1 VNTARHFTI
10 IGAGLAGALLATL
23 LARRGWQV
31 DVFER
36 RGDPRVLGYAGG
48 RSINL
53 ALAERGLHALRSAD
67 AADAVLD
74 KAVMMR
80 GRMVHFLDGSQQLQ
94 RYGRDDSEVI
104 WSVSRGELN
113 IVLID
118 AAEAAGAR
126 LHFDRRLDDVDF
138 DTRTARFIDDR
149 EGGIHAHA
157 FTTLLGADGAGSAL
171 RLQMSRHVD
180 LGQRLESLGHSYK
193 ELEIPPTA
201 GGDFSI
207 EPNALHIWPRGSYMC
222 IALPNDERTFT
233 VTLFLPNEGDPSF
246 ATIQSGADARAL
258 FERDFADALP
268 LIPELEHDFVHNP
281 AGTLATLY
289 LDRWHLDGRAVL
301 LGDAAHAMVPF
312 HGQGMN
318 CAFEDCVALAAHLDT
333 YIDIADAFAAFV
345 AERRPNAQ
353 AIQAMALENYLEM
366 RARVDDADFLLQR
379 ALERQL
385 AERHPQRFVPR
396 YAMVTFRRL
405 PYATAFERGQVQREL
420 LVEATSG
427 RDSLD
432 AIDWDW
438 LDREVERRLPMLPAE
453 A

>member
-1 VNTARHFTI
+1 
-10 IGAGLAGALLATL
+10 
-23 LARRGWQV
+23 
-31 DVFER
+31 
-36 RGDPRVLGYAGG
+36 
-48 RSINL
+48 
-53 ALAERGLHALRSAD
+53 
-67 AADAVLD
+67 
-74 KAVMMR
+74 
-80 GRMVHFLDGSQQLQ
+80 
-94 RYGRDDSEVI
+94 
-104 WSVSRGELN
+104 
-113 IVLID
+113 
-118 AAEAAGAR
+118 
-126 LHFDRRLDDVDF
+126 
-138 DTRTARFIDDR
+138 
-149 EGGIHAHA
+149 
-157 FTTLLGADGAGSAL
+157 
-171 RLQMSRHVD
+171 
-180 LGQRLESLGHSYK
+180 
-193 ELEIPPTA
+193 
-201 GGDFSI
+201 
-207 EPNALHIWPRGSYMC
+207 MC

-246 ATIQSGADARAL
+246 ATVQSGADARAL

-268 LIPELEHDFVHNP
+268 LIPSLEHDFEHNP

-318 CAFEDCVALAAHLDT
+318 CAFEDCVALAGHLQANPDP
-333 YIDIADAFAAFV
+333 AKAFAAFE

-420 LVEATSG
+420 LVEATRG

-438 LDREVERRLPMLPAE
+438 LDAEVKRRLPLLPVE